1 MKNIALSMLVLFG
14 LAATAV
20 NAQAPD
26 LSGEWKLDSG
36 RSDLGDMATVDPS
49 ITLSIRQET
58 GAIAIRK
65 TISIVGREV
74 VKSFRYTLDGKES
87 LNAGESLKGL
97 KGFAAFVNG
106 VLTVRS
112 EQEGM
117 TMTSTG
123 VGEPEIEYFK
133 YNSVEAFTLAGD
145 GKTLTLV
152 HDQQMPDGARRLT
165 FAFDKTGS

>member
-1 MKNIALSMLVLFG
+1 MRKTALTLFIAFG
-14 LAATAV
+14 LAAAAAF
-20 NAQAPD
+20 AQTPD
-26 LSGEWKLDSG
+26 LSGEWKLNSG
-36 RSDLGDMATVDPS
+36 RSDLGDMAAADPS
-49 ITLSIRQET
+49 ITLSIRQEAGLIT
-58 GAIAIRK
+58 IRK

-74 VKSFRYTLDGKES
+74 VKNFRYTLDGKEA
-87 LNAGESLKGL
+87 LNAGESLKEL
-97 KGFAAFVNG
+97 KGAAAFDKG
-106 VLTVRS
+106 ILLVRS

-133 YNSVEAFTLAGD
+133 YNSVEAFSLSAD

-165 FAFDKTGS
+165 YVFEKLGS